1 LANLPPVAILAGA
14 LVAELEEFPR
24 GLTIVLQNMHL
35 IDDKTILDLLSQTLM
50 NPIENIHIV
59 LIYRRDPLLPLPA
72 LRLRGVV
79 NEIRARDLQFTTQ
92 DVKTFLEMALAKD
105 ISLKT
110 AEKWRERTEG
120 WVTGLQLAI
129 HNLADQNN
137 DQAKT
142 PGHDENVNWRNVL
155 TNREYEVLQLLKQRL
170 RDKEIADRL
179 YVSTETI
186 KTHLQHLYRK
196 LRAADRRDAVVR
208 AEKLGILR

>member
-1 LANLPPVAILAGA
+1 
-14 LVAELEEFPR
+14 
-24 GLTIVLQNMHL
+24 MHL

-110 AEKWRERTEG
+110 AQKWRERTEG

-137 DQAKT
+137 NQAKT
-142 PGHDENVNWRNVL
+142 PGHDEAVNWRDVL

-196 LRAADRRDAVVR
+196 LRATDRRDAVVR
-208 AEKLGILR
+208 AEKLGIMR